1 MRGVDRN
8 GVEDELCRGQQ
19 LERFEHAVL
28 QQPTGIWFVADEM
41 ADADQLAAARFQSLD
56 RARRGVGVGQR
67 QPADDAAHE
76 VDLLAEI
83 ETFLG
88 LAADLMQHLD
98 QHGSLDAGARELGAQ
113 IVRGEIARKAV
124 TDRVG
129 PGIGV
134 PA

>member
-1 MRGVDRN
+1 MRWRT
-8 GVEDELCRGQQ
+8 
-19 LERFEHAVL
+19 
-28 QQPTGIWFVADEM
+28 PT
-41 ADADQLAAARFQSLD
+41 SLPP
-56 RARRGVGVGQR
+56 RAFSRSIRATWLGAGQR

-98 QHGSLDAGARELGAQ
+98 QHRSLDASARELGAQ

-124 TDRVG
+124 THQVG